1 MAKHSEITV
10 EKGKEIQKAVPAR
23 GLPPLNEMERL
34 MERVFG
40 DFPRRGWVRPWRVEW
55 PAWPEMPEMR
65 MPKVDVID
73 REEDVVVRAELP
85 GVEKKDLEIST
96 TDTTVTIKA
105 TTRHEEKEE
114 KGDYYRCEISRGSI
128 ARTVALPA
136 EVKSDKAKA
145 SLKDGVLELT
155 LPKVEKSKRRA
166 VTVE

>member
-1 MAKHSEITV
+1 MAKEKQEVV

-23 GLPPLNEMERL
+23 GLHPFDEMERL
-34 MERVFG
+34 MDRVFG
-40 DFPRRGWVRPWRVEW
+40 DVPQRGWLRPWRTEW
-55 PAWPEMPEMR
+55 PTWGEIPELR
-65 MPKVDVID
+65 MPKIDVID
-73 REEDVVVRAELP
+73 REEDVLVRAELP

-114 KGDYYRCEISRGSI
+114 KGDYYRCEISRGAI

-136 EVKSDKAKA
+136 EVRSDKAKA

-155 LPKVEKSKRRA
+155 LPKVEKSKRRT